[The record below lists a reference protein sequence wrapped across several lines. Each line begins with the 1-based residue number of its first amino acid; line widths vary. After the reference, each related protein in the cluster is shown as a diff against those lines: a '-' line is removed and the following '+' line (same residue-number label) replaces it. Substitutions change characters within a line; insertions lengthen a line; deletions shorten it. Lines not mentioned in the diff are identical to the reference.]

1 MSDAPNLAF
10 IMIKEVRDALTRGT
24 KHYRKSDDKLLIT
37 EKEIIEALLAEG
49 EIMLDCRDQCA
60 VG

>member
-1 MSDAPNLAF
+1 MNNTMDLAL
-10 IMIKEVRDALTRGT
+10 IMIFEMRGALAKGT
-24 KHYRKSDDKLLIT
+24 KHYRESDNKLLVS

-49 EIMLDCRDQCA
+49 KVILDCSNQRA

>member
-1 MSDAPNLAF
+1 MNNTMDLAL
-10 IMIKEVRDALTRGT
+10 IMIFENAGCACKRDKTLQGIR
-24 KHYRKSDDKLLIT
+24 YKLLVS

-49 EIMLDCRDQCA
+49 KVILDCSNQRA